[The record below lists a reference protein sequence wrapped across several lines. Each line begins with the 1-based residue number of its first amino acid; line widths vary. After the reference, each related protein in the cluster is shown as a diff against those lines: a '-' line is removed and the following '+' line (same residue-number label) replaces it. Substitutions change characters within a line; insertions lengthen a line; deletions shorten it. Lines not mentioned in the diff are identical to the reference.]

1 MMRSNKQSLVPA
13 RPMLHPTSEE
23 CQQSNGKQRWTA
35 VFACHTGLS
44 QLAQYGSRD
53 TGASDSSAC
62 KASSESPSAS
72 TREHSMPAGSDTPEQ
87 QQDKPSLRI
96 LGRRVGAG
104 LTKIALKPPQTGA
117 VEQEPTAYGPALAP
131 EGYHDDKI
139 TAERSSPL
147 AADVASDGAA
157 SDPPAGQAVA
167 EAQEGAGPE
176 ALEAAGV
183 AAAQD
188 EAVAVVQ
195 EPAEPVVP
203 GMEPEGPMP
212 SSEMQLIITKLA
224 GFIQVGFHKASAT
237 PCALASH
244 LSLANP
250 CGA

>member
-1 MMRSNKQSLVPA
+1 M
-13 RPMLHPTSEE
+13 TSEDTE
-23 CQQSNGKQRWTA
+23 QSNGEQRLT
-35 VFACHTGLS
+35 VVPVCRTGLS

-53 TGASDSSAC
+53 TAASDSSARS
-62 KASSESPSAS
+62 ASSESPSAS
-72 TREHSMPAGSDTPEQ
+72 THEPSMSAGSDTPEQ
-87 QQDKPSLRI
+87 QQIKPSVRI

-104 LTKIALKPPQTGA
+104 LTKIALKTPQTGA
-117 VEQEPTAYGPALAP
+117 IEQEPTAYGPALAP
-131 EGYHDDKI
+131 EGYLDDEPS
-139 TAERSSPL
+139 AGSSPH
-147 AADVASDGAA
+147 AAAAVAADGAA
-157 SDPPAGQAVA
+157 SDPAATQAEA

-195 EPAEPVVP
+195 EPAEPLVP

-224 GFIQVGFHKASAT
+224 GFIQVGFHTPSAT
-237 PCALASH
+237 PCALAPH
-244 LSLANP
+244 LSLANA